1 VAESRQ
7 TRSTLKDFLA
17 ARGSSASMVDL
28 SPAPDSS
35 SPTDAVNE
43 GDDLGIDPNSG
54 LPMVGVNGVAA
65 AYVAYLTQQNAN
77 FYEITPQGEE
87 AAPSNRGDA
96 LAPPDRQGAATI
108 FARPGTTLGEAM
120 NLSNSGRLDAT
131 DYPVASY
138 LDKTAGDDA
147 RSGNTMLRNVVG
159 RPNNTTGNPEIETNI
174 NVETQSGKMQQS
186 VIESIVGTNRFNSQR
201 GGVAVPN
208 QLDSIDTQK
217 LQSAQRDFSVYQKDD
232 SPTSQ
237 AYDYERL
244 KDVGNWLLASAAGY
258 VIPGNENENQTVDQ
272 FFAQVKNNSSKSA
285 VAVSAEL
292 STNLGADN
300 ALSFDDVQSSNARGY
315 PKQPDGRSMRS
326 ERGSVV
332 QPVDDDAVY
341 TKPSPV
347 TYTSSTPFLDP
358 TNAGSVKVAKARA
371 LIAIN
376 RLASLY
382 NSNIVKEVEDD
393 NNTLKSLGPYYM
405 GGSVY
410 SRVNALNRMM
420 MNVCYVPTR
429 NPYNEAVTAGI
440 GLMLG
445 KKGIGTTSQIS
456 GYFGALDLAAGFW
469 EAVAASAFDIIKR
482 QSSLAQSITSG
493 EYPLYYVDLGRSKAV
508 QVMNVFA
515 TIGDIC
521 LQVTGKS
528 FNADTFKQD
537 IAAASGVDSVDSM
550 PVTAGTRISK
560 SREGSGRSPLAL
572 SWRNNSV
579 PGLYLLSDDVVR
591 ASIQTGNLSTGEN
604 PARGMLASS
613 LVDKTYTDPTMRG
626 NKARIPADIVKVVED
641 KLDAEYVPFYFHDLR
656 TNEII
661 SFHAFLDSLQDA
673 FSAKY
678 SSFKSYGRSDAAK
691 MYTGTDRTVSL
702 SFSVVATSRDD
713 FDEMWYKLNRLIA
726 CVYPKY
732 TPGTLVENGN
742 IKFEQ
747 PFSQVIGATPL
758 MRLRVGDVVKSNY
771 SRFNLSRFFGIG
783 SDNVDVSKYAAK
795 KSGNSGVIASI
806 AGAASATSNFFNS
819 SASGNNFLTGKY
831 SMTAFYS
838 LFGSPLK
845 SIAGIKNQNETA
857 SSILSNSA
865 VSGLA
870 SNFLVNGFVNPLGY
884 GLMTSF
890 TQNPDNLFG
899 TTLENLTGLS
909 QIPGI
914 QNAGGQSAASV
925 LPGFSF
931 AYLKPRERPYDITDS
946 TGNIIGKGTVRRAIR
961 VRVTKKLVNGYV
973 TRDNQ
978 SYQTLNSISDL
989 DAPTGETRYLVSVFD
1004 ASQFAPR
1011 LRDGQSDFDAGD
1023 LLLVTHDDL
1032 QPDLSVVFAPAA
1044 LAMNPAAFG
1053 VELIQSLDSVANA
1066 VNLDVSSILDD
1077 AASSGLAGFMSPQ
1090 NNAVV
1095 RAFENNKGRGLAG
1108 VITQLTF
1115 NWLDFNWETDWGA
1128 RAPMGT
1134 KVTIS
1139 FECMHDLP
1147 PGLDASG
1154 YMRAPTHNVGSVMN
1168 TIAGDPHTDG
1178 GAISRTNFSRDGA
1191 STVVKR

>member
-1 VAESRQ
+1 MAESRQ

-17 ARGSSASMVDL
+17 ALGSSANMVDL
-28 SPAPDSS
+28 SPAPDSET
-35 SPTDAVNE
+35 PTDAINE

-54 LPMVGVNGVAA
+54 LPMIGVNGVAA

-77 FYEITPQGEE
+77 FYEIAPQGEE
-87 AAPSNRGDA
+87 AAPSNRGNE
-96 LAPPDRQGAATI
+96 LTPPDRQGAVTV

-138 LDKTAGDDA
+138 LDKTAGDDT
-147 RSGNTMLRNVVG
+147 RSGNTMLSNVIG

-186 VIESIVGTNRFNSQR
+186 VIESIVDANRFNSQR

-232 SPTSQ
+232 SSASQ

-272 FFAQVKNNSSKSA
+272 FFAQVKNNSSKSE

-300 ALSFDDVQSSNARGY
+300 ALSFSDVQASNARGY

-326 ERGSVV
+326 ERGSAV

-341 TKPSPV
+341 TKPSPI

-456 GYFGALDLAAGFW
+456 GYFGALDLAPGFW
-469 EAVAASAFDIIKR
+469 EAVAASAFDIIKK
-482 QSSLAQSITSG
+482 QSSLAQTITSG
-493 EYPLYYVDLGRSKAV
+493 DYPLYYVDLGRSKAV

-515 TIGDIC
+515 TIGDIY
-521 LQVTGKS
+521 LQVSGKK

-537 IAAASGVDSVDSM
+537 ISAASGVENVDNL

-613 LVDKTYTDPTMRG
+613 LVEKTYTDPTMRG
-626 NKARIPADIVKVVED
+626 SKARIPADIVKVVED

-661 SFHAFLDSLQDA
+661 SFHAFLDSLQES
-673 FSAKY
+673 FSAKF
-678 SSFKSYGRSDAAK
+678 SSFKSYGRSDSAK

-742 IKFEQ
+742 ITFEQ

-783 SDNVDVSKYAAK
+783 SDGVDVSKYEAK
-795 KSGNSGVIASI
+795 KSEKNGLLDTIAN
-806 AGAASATSNFFNS
+806 AASAVSNFSNF
-819 SASGNNFLTGKY
+819 ASTQIIPEKY
-831 SMTAFYS
+831 SMTAFYA

-845 SIAGIKNQNETA
+845 SIAGIKNLNGTA
-857 SSILSNSA
+857 SSVLSSPA
-865 VSGLA
+865 VTGLA

-914 QNAGGQSAASV
+914 QNAGGQSALSV

-931 AYLKPRERPYDITDS
+931 AYLKPRERPYDITDAA
-946 TGNIIGKGTVRRAIR
+946 GNIIGKGTVRRAIR
-961 VRVTKKLVNGYV
+961 VRVTKKIVNSNV
-973 TRDNQ
+973 PRDNQ
-978 SYQTLNSISDL
+978 SYQTLNPISDL
-989 DAPTGETRYLVSVFD
+989 DAPTGETRYLASVFD

-1044 LAMNPAAFG
+1044 LAINPLAFG
-1053 VELIQSLDSVANA
+1053 TELIQSAVDSAVNA

-1108 VITQLTF
+1108 VITQLSF

-1178 GAISRTNFSRDGA
+1178 GVISRTNFSRDGA